1 MDEQEQEI
9 KPVIPPPPQPS
20 TVAGDDAAS
29 TPPPSPPA
37 PATSKSNP
45 LRFDP
50 SRMIG
55 IIRRKAM
62 IKDLAAVYHAE
73 CVAYGR
79 ELLELQRKWEE
90 SYADGKPPEDFRKE
104 LIRQPKRLKKS
115 R

>member
-1 MDEQEQEI
+1 MDEQEQEA
-9 KPVIPPPPQPS
+9 KPTAPPPPQPS
-20 TVAGDDAAS
+20 TVARDDAAA
-29 TPPPSPPA
+29 TPPPA
-37 PATSKSNP
+37 PAKSTSTP

-73 CVAYGR
+73 CLAYAENFSNFKEIICR
-79 ELLELQRKWEE
+79 WQT
-90 SYADGKPPEDFRKE
+90 SEDFRKE
-104 LIRQPKRLKKS
+104 MIRQPKRLKKS

>member
-1 MDEQEQEI
+1 MCEEET
-9 KPVIPPPPQPS
+9 KPTPPPQPL
-20 TVAGDDAAS
+20 TVARDDAAA
-29 TPPPSPPA
+29 TPPPA
-37 PATSKSNP
+37 TATSTSTSTP

-73 CVAYGR
+73 CLAYAR

-104 LIRQPKRLKKS
+104 MIRQPKRLKKS

>member
-1 MDEQEQEI
+1 MDEQEQEA
-9 KPVIPPPPQPS
+9 KPTAPPPPQPS
-20 TVAGDDAAS
+20 TVARDDAAA
-29 TPPPSPPA
+29 TPPPA
-37 PATSKSNP
+37 PAKSTSTP

-73 CVAYGR
+73 CLAYAR

-104 LIRQPKRLKKS
+104 MIRQPKRLKKS

>member
-1 MDEQEQEI
+1 MDEQEQQA
-9 KPVIPPPPQPS
+9 KPTPPPQPL
-20 TVAGDDAAS
+20 TVARDDTAA
-29 TPPPSPPA
+29 TPPP
-37 PATSKSNP
+37 ATTTSTSTP

-73 CVAYGR
+73 CLAYAR

-90 SYADGKPPEDFRKE
+90 LYADGKPPEDFRKE
-104 LIRQPKRLKKS
+104 MIRQPKRLKKS